1 MGPDYTCHIKKVA
14 HKVMKRVS
22 AVIIAGFLLSFMPDG
37 VMAQTGTIQGQV
49 VDGRNGRPIPGV
61 NVVIQGTTVGSATN
75 NEGNY
80 EIPNAPVGEHILR
93 ALFVGYDSPKKTIQ
107 VRADE
112 VTEVNFEMGSDPLGL
127 DEVVVTGTGGEVEKG
142 KLGNTIAT
150 LNAGALENS
159 PVQSISELLQG
170 REPGVSGLPGG
181 GMTGQGS
188 EIRIRGSASLSQSN
202 EPVVYVDG
210 IRYNSAADIG
220 GLVDPGGGGET
231 SRLDDVN
238 PAAIERV
245 EILKGAAAA
254 TLYGS
259 EASNGVIQIFTKQ
272 GDANSDTQFNF
283 SITQGISQFPT
294 GRVRDQW
301 GYGTTDSQV
310 SSMNEYARVDEDV
323 ISRFEVVGQNAVTDA
338 FELGRLQTY
347 TGSVQGGT
355 DLITY
360 YVGGRFNTQ
369 DGPLDSPPGI
379 VTNANDAV
387 TRAQANVNLTV
398 FPSDASQIRVST
410 AYNHMNFDSYP
421 NSNNVYAPITMA
433 YSSNPRDA
441 NERFEYGQNTFA
453 SVEEAFQQSVTQKV
467 ERFTG
472 SLNAGYQPLE
482 VLNLDATFGI
492 DFTSNFGEEVRPYG
506 WDVDDF
512 TGFNANGQRQVTNSQ
527 NLELSLETKSVLN
540 NEIAEDFESTLT
552 VGGQG
557 FITQSTVTSQ
567 DGVGFPGPGFNV
579 VDAASQ
585 STPFETFQE
594 VVQIGLFVQE
604 QIGYNDFAYLTIG
617 GRYDANS
624 AFGSDLS
631 GVFYPKISGS
641 VVVSDLDVWGSSV
654 GPVSTFRIR
663 GAVGQSGLQLEAFDA
678 LTTFSSIVSDE
689 AGIVANNLG
698 NPNLQPE
705 IATEWEVG
713 SEIGLFQNRITL
725 DGTYWNRTTRDALV
739 QRQFPP
745 TGGFRLPQLV
755 NIGELNGQGI
765 ELGLN
770 ATIVDNENLSVD
782 FFANGA
788 YLREQVTDL
797 GQSPPIKAAG
807 SYPRPR
813 NYVVEGYA
821 PGAHFGASLVDVE
834 EGYLP
839 VDLLDANGNRG
850 GDGEP
855 DSREAL
861 VDYFDGMSPS
871 DLTTGDGLLGLADFP
886 LSTDQ
891 VLLQESANEDIGGN
905 LDHYKGKP
913 FPDWNGS
920 FGLDVSFLG
929 NFSLS
934 TMFEYKAGNYQV
946 NNLSGAFAGRSPGL
960 GRNSKGTATAGRNF
974 VTGGVNSN
982 FEPQLD
988 GETRVEALETWVYEE
1003 LGLSPFSGL
1012 NYIEDADFIRWRELS
1027 ITYDLP
1033 SEFVAQFGVSS
1044 TSITLAGR
1052 NLKLWTPSGYSGI
1065 DPESNETAA
1074 GGGPNTFDQNFRKGI
1089 EAWQVPVQRRFTIK
1103 LDVSF

>member
-1 MGPDYTCHIKKVA
+1 MPG
-14 HKVMKRVS
+14 
-22 AVIIAGFLLSFMPDG
+22 AGF
-37 VMAQTGTIQGQV
+37 AQTGTIQGKV
-49 VDGRNGRPIPGV
+49 TDANTERPIPGV
-61 NVVIQGTTVGSATN
+61 SVVIQGTNVGSATDD
-75 NEGNY
+75 EGNY
-80 EIPNAPVGEHILR
+80 EIPNAPVGEHVLR
-93 ALFVGYDSPKKTIQ
+93 ASFVGYENLEKTIQ
-107 VRADE
+107 VQADE

-127 DEVVVTGTGGEVEKG
+127 DEVVVTGTGGKVEKG

-150 LNAGALENS
+150 VDAGALENS

-210 IRYNSAADIG
+210 VRYNSEAGFG
-220 GLVDPGGGGET
+220 GLVGSGGGGET

-238 PAAIERV
+238 PSAIERV

-259 EASNGVIQIFTKQ
+259 EASNGVIQIFTKR
-272 GDANSDTQFNF
+272 GDSDSETQFNF
-283 SITQGISQFPT
+283 SVEQGVSQFPT

-301 GYGTTDSQV
+301 GYGATDAQV
-310 SSMNEYARVDEDV
+310 SNMNEYARVGEDE
-323 ISRFEVVGQNAVTDA
+323 ISQFQVVGQNAVTDA

-347 TGSVQGGT
+347 SGSVQGGT

-360 YVGGRFNTQ
+360 YVGGRFKTQ
-369 DGPLDSPPGI
+369 DGPLDAPPGM
-379 VTNANDAV
+379 TTPASDAV
-387 TRAQANVNLTV
+387 TRAQANVNVTL
-398 FPSDASQIRVST
+398 FPSDVSQIRVST
-410 AYNHMNFDSYP
+410 AYNQMNYDSYP

-433 YSSNPRDA
+433 YSSNPRDV

-453 SVEEAFQQSVTQKV
+453 SVEESFQQSFAQEI

-472 SLNAGYQPLE
+472 SLNANYRPLE
-482 VLNLDATFGI
+482 MLNLDATFGV

-506 WDVDDF
+506 WDIDDF
-512 TGFNANGQRQVTNSQ
+512 TGFNSDGQRVITNGQTLQ
-527 NLELSLETKSVLN
+527 LSLDTKSILT
-540 NEIAEDFESTLT
+540 NEIGEDFESTLT

-557 FITQSTVTSQ
+557 YVTRSTVSSQ
-567 DGVGFPGPGFNV
+567 NGIGFPGPGFNV

-585 STPFETFQE
+585 ISPYETFQE
-594 VVQIGLFVQE
+594 VVQLGLFAQE

-631 GVFYPKISGS
+631 GVFYPKVSGS
-641 VVVSDLDVWGSSV
+641 VVISDLDAWGTSV
-654 GPVSTFRIR
+654 GPVSTFRVR
-663 GAVGQSGLQLEAFDA
+663 GAIGQSGLQPGAFDA
-678 LTTFSSIVSDE
+678 LTTFTSVVSNE
-689 AGIVANNLG
+689 AGVVANNLG

-713 SEIGLFQNRITL
+713 TEVGVLQDRVIV
-725 DGTYWNRTTRDALV
+725 DGTYWNRTTSDALV

-745 TGGFRLPQLV
+745 TGGFRNPQLV
-755 NIGELNGQGI
+755 NIGELKGQGL
-765 ELGLN
+765 ELGIN
-770 ATIVDNENLSVD
+770 ATVMDGENLSID
-782 FFANGA
+782 IFANGA
-788 YLREQVTDL
+788 YLWEQVTDL
-797 GQSPPIKAAG
+797 GQSPPIKAGG

-821 PGAHFGASLVDVE
+821 PGAHFGASLVEVE
-834 EGYLP
+834 EGHLP
-839 VDLLDANGNRG
+839 VDLLDENGNRG

-861 VDYFDGMSPS
+861 ANYFDGMSPS
-871 DLTTGDGLLGLADFP
+871 DLTTGSGLSGLADFP
-886 LSTDQ
+886 LTTDQ
-891 VLLQESANEDIGGN
+891 VLLQGSANEDIGGN

-920 FGLDVSFLG
+920 FGFDASFLG
-929 NFSLS
+929 NFSVS

-960 GRNSKGTATAGRNF
+960 GRNSQGTATAGRNF

-988 GETRVEALETWVYEE
+988 GEARVEALETWVYEE
-1003 LGLSPFSGL
+1003 LGLAPFSGL

-1033 SEFVAQFGVSS
+1033 SEFVAQLGVNSA
-1044 TSITLAGR
+1044 SITLGGR
-1052 NLKLWTPSGYSGI
+1052 NLKLWTPTGYSGI
-1065 DPESNETAA
+1065 DPESNETSA
-1074 GGGPNTFDQNFRKGI
+1074 GGAGNNFDQNFRKGI

-1103 LDVSF
+1103 LDASF

>member
-1 MGPDYTCHIKKVA
+1 
-14 HKVMKRVS
+14 
-22 AVIIAGFLLSFMPDG
+22 
-37 VMAQTGTIQGQV
+37 
-49 VDGRNGRPIPGV
+49 
-61 NVVIQGTTVGSATN
+61 VIQGTSTGAASDR
-75 NEGNY
+75 EGTF
-80 EIPNAPVGEHILR
+80 EIPSAPVGEQVVQ
-93 ALFVGYDSPKKTIQ
+93 ASFVGYGTQEKTIQ
-107 VRADE
+107 VQADQ
-112 VTEVNFEMGSDPLGL
+112 VTEVSFQLGADPLGL
-127 DEVVVTGTGGEVEKG
+127 DQVVVTGTGGAVQKG

-150 LNAGALENS
+150 LDAGQLENS
-159 PVQSISELLQG
+159 PVQSLSELLQG

-210 IRYNSAADIG
+210 IRYNSNADIG

-238 PAAIERV
+238 PASIDRV

-283 SITQGISQFPT
+283 SVEQGISQFPT

-301 GYGTTDSQV
+301 GYGATDAQV
-310 SSMNEYARVDEDV
+310 QNMNEYARVDEET
-323 ISRFEVVGQNAVTDA
+323 IRRFQVVGQNAVTDA

-360 YVGGRFNTQ
+360 YVGGRFKTQ
-369 DGPLDSPPGI
+369 DGPLDSPPAI
-379 VTNANDAV
+379 STNANDAV
-387 TRAQANVNLTV
+387 TRAQANVNVTV
-398 FPSDASQIRVST
+398 FPSDVSQIRVST
-410 AYNHMNFDSYP
+410 AYNQLSFDSYP
-421 NSNNVYAPITMA
+421 NSNNVYAPVTMA
-433 YSSNPRDA
+433 YSSNPRDV

-453 SVEEAFQQSVTQKV
+453 SVEEAFQQSIEQEV

-472 SLNAGYQPLE
+472 SVNANYRPLE
-482 VLNLDATFGI
+482 MLNLDATFGV

-506 WDVDDF
+506 WDVDGF
-512 TGFNANGQRQVTNSQ
+512 TGFNADGQRQITNSQ
-527 NLELSLETKSVLN
+527 NLQVSLDTKSILS
-540 NEIAEDFESTLT
+540 NEFGESFESTLT

-557 FITQSTVTSQ
+557 YITRSTVSSQ
-567 DGVGFPGPGFNV
+567 DGIGFPGPGFNV
-579 VDAASQ
+579 VDAAAQ
-585 STPFETFQE
+585 ITPFETFQE
-594 VVQIGLFVQE
+594 VVQIGLFAQE
-604 QIGYNDFAYLTIG
+604 QIGYKDFAYLTVG

-631 GVFYPKISGS
+631 GVFYPKVSGS
-641 VVVSDLDVWGSSV
+641 VVVSDLEAWGASV
-654 GPVSTFRIR
+654 GPVSTFRLR
-663 GAVGQSGLQLEAFDA
+663 GAIGQSGLQPGAFDA
-678 LTTFSSIVSDE
+678 LTTFTSVVSDE
-689 AGIVANNLG
+689 AGVVANNLG
-698 NPNLQPE
+698 NPDLQPE

-713 SEIGLFQNRITL
+713 TEIGVLQDRITF
-725 DGTYWNRTTRDALV
+725 DGTYWNRTTSDALV

-745 TGGFRLPQLV
+745 AGGFRFPQLV
-755 NIGELNGQGI
+755 NIGEVKGQGL

-770 ATIVDNENLSVD
+770 ATVVDGENLSIDV
-782 FFANGA
+782 FANGA
-788 YLREQVTDL
+788 YLWERVTDL

-813 NYVVEGYA
+813 NYVVEGFA
-821 PGAHFGASLVDVE
+821 PGAHFGASLVEVE
-834 EGYLP
+834 EGRLP
-839 VDLLDANGNRG
+839 VDLLDANGNLG

-855 DSREAL
+855 DSRDAL
-861 VDYFDGMSPS
+861 ANYFDGMSPS
-871 DLTTGDGLLGLADFP
+871 DLTTGDGLSGLADFP
-886 LSTDQ
+886 LTTDQ
-891 VLLQESANEDIGGN
+891 VLLQGSANEDIGGN

-920 FGLDVSFLG
+920 FGFDASFLG

-960 GRNSKGTATAGRNF
+960 GRNTRGVATAGRNF
-974 VTGGVNSN
+974 VTGGVDAN

-988 GETRVEALETWVYEE
+988 GETRVEALEAWVYDE
-1003 LGLSPFSGL
+1003 LGLAPFSGL

-1027 ITYDLP
+1027 VTYDLP
-1033 SEFVAQFGVSS
+1033 EEFVSQLGVTSA
-1044 TSITLAGR
+1044 SITLGGR
-1052 NLKLWTPSGYSGI
+1052 NLKLWTPTGYSGI
-1065 DPESNETAA
+1065 DPESNETSA
-1074 GGGPNTFDQNFRKGI
+1074 GGGPDAFDQNFRKGI
-1089 EAWQVPVQRRFTIK
+1089 EAWQVPVQRRFTLK
-1103 LDVSF
+1103 LDASF